1 MTTRMV
7 LATDFP
13 RQPISVIKPKL
24 PERLTAAAGP
34 SVAFFVVVA
43 EIDWFPAPVSAVCR
57 ETGL

>member
-1 MTTRMV
+1 MV